1 MYTQDPKAD
10 TSNFRKLITSVM
22 ELIHCTAPYDEH
34 LGDNLADKLLS
45 TAVGFLSLAAMRET
59 GTELLA
65 ALSTIQTAKR
75 HLTRGEYRQAHQILT
90 NNKPSAYEGEYLP
103 LIQATS
109 AAIQAAAIHD
119 HKLDTI
125 ATAEE
130 YQDAANQ
137 QNEQHSLQCYAAV
150 FSKGKL
156 SPTNLSPKA
165 LSNLMQLTAYSHG
178 PTGI

>member
-75 HLTRGEYRQAHQILT
+75 YLARGEYKKANQVLVD
-90 NNKPSAYEGEYLP
+90 NKPSAYKGGYLP

-109 AAIQAAAIHD
+109 GAIQAVAMHD
-119 HKLDTI
+119 YKLDIKT
-125 ATAEE
+125 TAQEH
-130 YQDAANQ
+130 QDAANQ
-137 QNEQHSLQCYAAV
+137 KNEQHSLRCYAAV

-165 LSNLMQLTAYSHG
+165 NSLLLQITAYGHG